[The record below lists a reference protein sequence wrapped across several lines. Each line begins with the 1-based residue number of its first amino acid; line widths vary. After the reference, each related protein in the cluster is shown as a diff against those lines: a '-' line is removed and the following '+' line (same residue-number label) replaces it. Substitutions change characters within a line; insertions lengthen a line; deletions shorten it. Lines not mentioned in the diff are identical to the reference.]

1 MKKFG
6 LILFLA
12 AAGLMPAV
20 DPQLLGLMAPEA
32 SMMAGVH
39 ADRIKASSF
48 GQYVLRSVSAED
60 AGFRKFIDQTGFD
73 PRYDVTEIV
82 VATLPNAQGPDHGL
96 VACRGIFQPARI
108 FAAARQNGGATV
120 VPYKTFELL
129 LNEGG
134 KQALAFVDNSIA
146 LFGNT
151 DWVKAALDRRGN
163 PTALAPALVARI
175 EGLSANQDLWFY
187 SQHRFAASNG
197 KSQAFNL
204 EAIEQFWG
212 GLKFGELVTL
222 QLDALARSPE
232 DATALT
238 DVVRFVVAMVRGN
251 AKDMPPAV
259 TAAIDSMQLS
269 ATGRQASMRISLPEK
284 QLEELFD
291 LAKPKKVATKAAV
304 ARR

>member
-39 ADRIKASSF
+39 ADRVKASTF

-60 AGFRKFIDQTGFD
+60 ADFRKFIDQTGFD

-82 VATLPNAQGPDHGL
+82 VATLPNAQGPDRGL

-108 FAAARQNGGATV
+108 FAAARHNGGSV
-120 VPYKTFELL
+120 VAYKTFELL
-129 LNEGG
+129 TNEGG
-134 KQALAFVDNSIA
+134 KEALAFVDNSIA
-146 LFGNT
+146 LFGHT

-163 PTALAPALVARI
+163 PTALAPALVTRI
-175 EGLSANQDLWFY
+175 QALSANQDLWFY
-187 SQHRFAASNG
+187 SQHRFTASNG

-251 AKDMPPAV
+251 AKDVPPAV
-259 TAAIDSMQLS
+259 TAAIDGMQLS